1 MSKRPRIAVIGAGPA
16 AHTVERLL
24 EPAAGNV
31 ERFGAHGPS
40 IWSIWSGYGEVY
52 GPPSPLPPAST
63 GAVECRRA
71 PGEVFEPKREDRWRR
86 LLERRGAFHPY
97 VRIGVDRSNV
107 ERTIDRAVEILPD
120 GLFHTAADGA
130 VRPGP
135 RGAPAVPDL
144 LFPSLRSLAFRPGTT
159 VSFVR
164 APGLSDWRAEAVAAR
179 VGRAEPIETAVVETP
194 PFEDLQAGHPVRAAR
209 RLRELDDLSGALGD
223 AVVTAASANEADV
236 VVLPPVIGSTV
247 PEHREWWASFKMAAA
262 HYGARIAEFPAG
274 RDPIFGWRLHR
285 AFSPGEATGSD
296 APVESVECT
305 GGRASHLLRR
315 GEAPV
320 DIDAV
325 VLATGRW
332 FSGGLPTKPPLV
344 EPLTDVPIWL
354 DGAPLRADPAAFVP
368 DYIDELPWADHDLWR
383 AGLATDRDLRVL
395 DAAGNP
401 LENVY
406 AVGRA
411 LGGFN
416 PFHDGCSLGV
426 ELVTATR
433 TAVAIAERLDISS
446 QLSPLEE
453 DST

>member
-1 MSKRPRIAVIGAGPA
+1 MSELPRIAIIGAGPA
-16 AHTVERLL
+16 AHTLERLL
-24 EPAAGNV
+24 ESAPVAV
-31 ERFGAHGPS
+31 ERFGATRSS

-71 PGEVFEPKREDRWRR
+71 PGEVFEPGREFRWRR

-97 VRIGVDRSNV
+97 VRLGLDRSNV
-107 ERTIDRAVEILPD
+107 ERTIDRVVEILPE
-120 GLFHTAADGA
+120 GLFETAADCD

-135 RGAPAVPDL
+135 RGSPAVPDL
-144 LFPSLRSLAFRPGTT
+144 FFPSLRSLALEPGTT

-164 APGLSDWRAEAVAAR
+164 APGLSDWRAGAVAAR
-179 VGRAEPIETAVVETP
+179 VGRAEAIESAVVETP
-194 PFEDLQAGHPVRAAR
+194 PFENLEAGHPVRAAR
-209 RLRELDDLSGALGD
+209 RLRTLGDLSGALGD
-223 AVVTAASANEADV
+223 AVVTAASANDADV
-236 VVLPPVIGSTV
+236 VVLPPVIGATV
-247 PEHREWWASFKMAAA
+247 AEHREWWASFKMAAA

-285 AFSPGEATGSD
+285 VLSPGQAAGPEV
-296 APVESVECT
+296 PVESVERT
-305 GGRASHLLRR
+305 GDRASRLLRR
-315 GEAPV
+315 DEAPV
-320 DIDAV
+320 EVDAV

-332 FSGGLPTKPPLV
+332 FSGGLPTNPPLV
-344 EPLTDVPIWL
+344 EPLTGVPIWL
-354 DGAPLRADPAAFVP
+354 DGAPLPADPATFLP

-383 AGLATDRDLRVL
+383 AGLATDRDLRLL
-395 DAAGNP
+395 DDAGNP

-426 ELVTATR
+426 ELVTAAR
-433 TAVAIAERLDISS
+433 AAISVTERLDVSS
-446 QLSPLEE
+446 QFSPLEE
-453 DST
+453 GSA